1 MLQRKISFRF
11 LKHGHM
17 AILILIVA
25 LGMGALIENKE
36 LAKLTE
42 QLYERPFKA
51 SNNLLEAIGRIQ
63 EMRILMGKV
72 VLARSDQELDALVD
86 RLHLSETRA
95 SEHFLG
101 VTEAFLGN
109 QANVLSAYQRFQDWR
124 PFRTQIIRLVRAG
137 KYDEAL
143 VLNQGKS
150 GDAVDQLANEL
161 RGLIDFTRSKAE
173 IFMRDSKERQY
184 KSRIFLTSTLVAVI
198 LLMVIISV
206 GIAKR
211 DRESRRELLE
221 SESRYRELYEKTPVM
236 LHSSDKQGRVIDV
249 SDYWLKNLGY
259 SRDNVTGRPLTTFL
273 SEESRRLVEEAA
285 EPRFQETGEVKD
297 LELEFIRSNGE
308 IRIIRLSAL
317 AKYAADGSFLCSQS
331 VLEDITE
338 RLKAKQALEESE
350 HRLSVAIDNMAVGI
364 VVIDENGTITEFN
377 PFAEPI
383 FGYEAPEVVGKN
395 IEMLMPEPFR
405 SERDQCLRTGLD
417 IGTGK
422 IKGMGREVTGLRKN
436 GETFPMRFRVG
447 ELKTAEGSL
456 FVGTVYD
463 LTEIKQLES
472 QLRHSQKMDAIGH
485 LTGGIAHDFNNI
497 LGIVMGNLELLQ
509 SQVAGNAKAL
519 KSVNSALRGAERGA
533 SLTKKLL
540 GFSRESAAEVKL
552 TNLNEFIETL
562 HGLIAKSLTPSIRVE
577 QHLAGDLWPAKIDPG
592 DFEDVLLNL
601 SLNARDAMPDGGTL
615 VIETANTILDEDYVK
630 LNPNARAGEFVMIS
644 VSDTG
649 TGMTDEVIEKAFEP
663 FFTTKDQGKGTGLG
677 LSMAYGFVQR
687 SGGHL
692 KIYSEVGEGTTFHI
706 YLPRAHE
713 ETSGDEE
720 TIDIRDSVPGGSE
733 TILIVDDEQDLADI
747 AVTLL
752 EGLGYKTFSAND
764 GKQALKIFEDHE
776 DIDLLF
782 SDVIMPG
789 EMDGYKL
796 ALAARKLAPSLK
808 ILLASGFTRAHEEDV
823 HGENAAVAELTGN
836 LLGKPYNRSELA
848 KAIRHTLD
856 EEKDD

>member
-1 MLQRKISFRF
+1 M
-11 LKHGHM
+11 
-17 AILILIVA
+17 ILIVA
-25 LGMGALIENKE
+25 MGMGALIETKE

-42 QLYERPFKA
+42 QLYEHPFKA
-51 SNNLLEAIGRIQ
+51 SNNLLEANGRIE
-63 EMRILMGKV
+63 EMRSLMGKV
-72 VLARSDQELDALVD
+72 VLARSDQELDALAD
-86 RLHLSETRA
+86 RLLFFETRA

-101 VTEAFLGN
+101 ITEAFLGD
-109 QANVLSAYQRFQDWR
+109 QADVLSAHQRFQDWK
-124 PFRTQIIRLVRAG
+124 PLRTRIIRLVRAG

-143 VLNQGKS
+143 VLYQGKNS
-150 GDAVDQLANEL
+150 EAVDQLANEM
-161 RGLIDFTRSKAE
+161 RGLIDFARSKAE
-173 IFMRDSKERQY
+173 SFMRDSKERQY
-184 KSRIFLTSTLVAVI
+184 KSRIFLTSALVAVI

-236 LHSSDKQGRVIDV
+236 LHSADKQGRLINV

-297 LELEFIRSNGE
+297 LELEFVRSDGE
-308 IRIIRLSAL
+308 IRIICLSAL
-317 AKYAADGSFLCSQS
+317 AKYAADGSFLCSQA

-338 RLKAKQALEESE
+338 RLKAERALEESE

-383 FGYEAPEVVGKN
+383 FGYEAPEVIGKN

-405 SERDQCLRTGLD
+405 SERDQCLQTGLD
-417 IGTGK
+417 IGAGK
-422 IKGMGREVTGLRKN
+422 INGIGREVTGLRKN
-436 GETFPMRFRVG
+436 GETFPMRFGVG

-472 QLRHSQKMDAIGH
+472 QLRQSQKMDAIGH

-519 KSVNSALRGAERGA
+519 KSVKSALKGAERGA

-540 GFSRESAAEVKL
+540 GFSRESADEVKL

-577 QHLAGDLWPAKIDPG
+577 QHLAGDLWPANIDPG

-615 VIETANTILDEDYVK
+615 VIETANKTLDEDYVRR
-630 LNPNARAGEFVMIS
+630 NPKARAGEFVMIS

-713 ETSGDEE
+713 EASGDGE
-720 TIDIRDSVPGGSE
+720 TINIQDSVPGGSE

-789 EMDGYKL
+789 ELDGYKL
-796 ALAARKLAPSLK
+796 ALAALKIHPTLK
-808 ILLASGFTRAHEEDV
+808 ILLASGFTRMREEDV
-823 HGENAAVAELTGN
+823 HGESAAVAELTRN

-848 KAIRHTLD
+848 RAIRRALD
-856 EEKDD
+856 EEEADET